1 MNANGFEKLHGID
14 EMDEKQVLTLCRT
27 AEWLTRQKLSG
38 TIELYRPVK
47 VQTRPARRER
57 GGYGGQT

>member
-38 TIELYRPVK
+38 TIELINLVT
-47 VQTRPARRER
+47 VFHWVI
-57 GGYGGQT
+57 